1 MTPEQKKNIQQ
12 AALYLGGGALIIG
25 IAVYLV
31 RRKTDKKEEKG
42 EAFIQELEQAIE
54 PEKIKKALLSEAFS
68 PDYWKSVSNQKA
80 LIPQKGAF
88 ELAKKIDDAWGGWF
102 WDDDEDQVYG
112 AFEDHRLKSYADVS
126 KVTDQYRSEEIGGG
140 DLWEDLN
147 DKLSDSELARVKK
160 IVIDKK

>member
-1 MTPEQKKNIQQ
+1 MTAGHKKNIQQ
-12 AALYLGGGALIIG
+12 AAFILGGAAILIG
-25 IAVYLV
+25 ISVAIV
-31 RRKTDKKEEKG
+31 RNKKKKKEKEG
-42 EAFIQELEQAIE
+42 QEFIEELEQAIE
-54 PEKIKKALLSEAFS
+54 PEKIEKNLLSEAFS
-68 PDYWKSVSNQKA
+68 PDYWRSVSNQKA
-80 LIPQKGAF
+80 LISQKEAF

-112 AFEDHRLKSYADVS
+112 AFQDHRLKTYADVS
-126 KVTDQYRSEEIGGG
+126 KVTDQYKNGGVNGG